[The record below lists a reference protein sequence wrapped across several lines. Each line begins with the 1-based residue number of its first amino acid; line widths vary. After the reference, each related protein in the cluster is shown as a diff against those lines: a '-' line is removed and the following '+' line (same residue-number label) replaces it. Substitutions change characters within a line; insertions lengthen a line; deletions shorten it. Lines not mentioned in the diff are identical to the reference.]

1 MYESRLSLALVLAPH
16 SWVWGREWRGA
27 PPQELGSQHR
37 QRLRWPR
44 NCQPHKHQNLSL
56 EDFPDSPREMGVR
69 RVEEH
74 IDGERTMLGYTWG
87 GTKCF
92 SDSPLLHAGVL
103 Q

>member
-1 MYESRLSLALVLAPH
+1 MGPGQRVERGPAAGAWLAAQAKTVVA
-16 SWVWGREWRGA
+16 
-27 PPQELGSQHR
+27 QELPASQT
-37 QRLRWPR
+37 PE
-44 NCQPHKHQNLSL
+44 LSL

-74 IDGERTMLGYTWG
+74 IDRERTVLGYTWG